1 MIDYLLCLVGGVEG
15 FETGYGELRTDS
27 FWRIAHGGLRTVEN
41 CAPAKK
47 EENCA
52 LKLRT
57 NPENC
62 APRCAILLFFLLVRN
77 SPCAILLFF
86 LVVRNSPLSP
96 NTAYRVRI
104 RFIGDLSRS
113 VWSAESEWLRT
124 MESAPDLPPTDVQ
137 LHPVDAT
144 SIRVKW
150 KPLTREAWNADRVG
164 YRILYRVYRLDFVRS
179 PSSQANGTL
188 AEEIPLSAIEQKESM
203 DVLLKGLKSFESYF
217 VQLCSYNV
225 LGQSALSEPRTIVVG
240 YAVPKQKIHALRVE
254 PISSTSFFI
263 QWDAWEAN
271 ERDLISGYRLRW
283 TPTKQ
288 HSHSEE
294 VDELILIEQNEHTL
308 TELQMWTEY
317 QITVSGYNRAGDG
330 PVSSILARTLDD
342 VPGLVGQIHF
352 RDILLDSVKL
362 SWAVPTEPNGQLTG
376 YVVLYRTLRNN
387 ALGTVGIGDLFPRK
401 EVQIRTTRPEASLD
415 GLDDNS
421 VYFVS
426 VRAETAAGTGPEV
439 TANITTGYNNDAPEA
454 PTQIR
459 LVPEQQCVR
468 IRWQNG
474 APGDTPI
481 KGFLIQTKRIGTSRY
496 DDVHQNGRRLHRS
509 IKPEHLK
516 HVIGHWNTVG
526 LIEGD
531 YGTTEWRLSYRELEP
546 ASFYVFRLFARNNL
560 GVGKAS
566 VNSEQLHVPASIPDD
581 PFYSQWWFQ
590 VVVGALL
597 ALVMFSFIVLL
608 FCNNRSKKNDAVAN
622 DDDGCRMAQKAKNKK
637 KKNHRRVGEG
647 DAFDT
652 LQLSDGGIVSYE
664 LCAKRSERAVGEL
677 FTRPTTKQS
686 WVGSLEPSTTRQ
698 KRVGGVQ
705 QQVPTDI
712 YTALSTDAM
721 PLNSGGGGR
730 ASNEPNYASNGM
742 ERMASQRQS
751 SSPYFQLRHFNAEYS
766 DDPQISRRPCAVDAD
781 CIGDRRSASEGT
793 DRHSNGGG
801 VSSFV

>member
-1 MIDYLLCLVGGVEG
+1 
-15 FETGYGELRTDS
+15 
-27 FWRIAHGGLRTVEN
+27 
-41 CAPAKK
+41 
-47 EENCA
+47 
-52 LKLRT
+52 
-57 NPENC
+57 
-62 APRCAILLFFLLVRN
+62 
-77 SPCAILLFF
+77 
-86 LVVRNSPLSP
+86 
-96 NTAYRVRI
+96 
-104 RFIGDLSRS
+104 
-113 VWSAESEWLRT
+113 

-179 PSSQANGTL
+179 PSSPANGTL
-188 AEEIPLSAIEQKESM
+188 TEEIPLSAIEQKESM

-225 LGQSALSEPRTIVVG
+225 LGQSALSKPRTVVVG
-240 YAVPKQKIHALRVE
+240 YAVPKQKIHGLRVE

-288 HSHSEE
+288 HSHSDE

-439 TANITTGYNNDAPEA
+439 TANITTGYNNGAPEA

-481 KGFLIQTKRIGTSRY
+481 KGFLMQTKRIGTSRY
-496 DDVHQNGRRLHRS
+496 DDVHPNGRRLHRS

-560 GVGKAS
+560 GIGKAS
-566 VNSEQLHVPASIPDD
+566 LNSEQLHVPASIPDD
-581 PFYSQWWFQ
+581 PFYTQWWFQ

-608 FCNNRSKKNDAVAN
+608 FCNNRSKKNDAVAD
-622 DDDGCRMAQKAKNKK
+622 DDDGCRMAHKPKK
-637 KKNHRRVGEG
+637 KKKTNHRRVGEG

-686 WVGSLEPSTTRQ
+686 WVGSLEPSTTRVSPATRTRHNAVGMYGSIDEGDCSIGIEQQQ

-721 PLNSGGGGR
+721 PLNSGGGGGR

-766 DDPQISRRPCAVDAD
+766 DDPQISRRPCAAVDAD